1 MQTENERE
9 IIHSVPEREIKET
22 KECLIMA
29 DTKTRGIFK
38 ITSNFNPQ
46 FQYIGASKQIEVV
59 FKDYLKWC
67 ERGVAPK
74 DMQDEFNRHKGKK
87 GTTPDKVFK
96 CVVVA
101 LAVTDDQ
108 LNTLREQHCPK
119 RGFAAGKKDEE
130 VGMEIQ
136 PSNAVLD
143 GFFHANKGSPD
154 FSFTSIIGDISQTFA
169 TRRHCVV
176 QRRLNQAI
184 CTILRENQPCEY
196 SSIQA

>member
-1 MQTENERE
+1 
-9 IIHSVPEREIKET
+9 
-22 KECLIMA
+22 MA

-38 ITSNFNPQ
+38 ITSNFNQQ
-46 FQYIGASKQIEVV
+46 FQYVGASKQIEVV

-74 DMQDEFNRHKGKK
+74 DMQDEYNRHKSKK
-87 GTTPDKVFK
+87 GMTPDKVFK

-136 PSNAVLD
+136 PFVRKQ
-143 GFFHANKGSPD
+143 HK
-154 FSFTSIIGDISQTFA
+154 
-169 TRRHCVV
+169 
-176 QRRLNQAI
+176 
-184 CTILRENQPCEY
+184 
-196 SSIQA
+196 